1 MTSILPSCTV
11 STRNAFCP
19 GLKPMQQCWMSSWVS
34 IMLFPMSIALFC
46 KYFQHSEATVLK
58 MGLCNSRSNDSHFIN
73 VNFSRILH
81 ANTHMQRL
89 WPSNRHMPY
98 SMKKKKDF
106 PLGPGFVFWLK
117 SAMSQLCFL
126 VEDFCRKGSV

>member
-19 GLKPMQQCWMSSWVS
+19 GLKSMHQCWMISWIS
-34 IMLFPMSIALFC
+34 IMLFPMSTALFC

-58 MGLCNSRSNDSHFIN
+58 MDLCNSRSNACHFLN

-81 ANTHMQRL
+81 ANTCRDCG
-89 WPSNRHMPY
+89 Y
-98 SMKKKKDF
+98 EEKKYF
-106 PLGPGFVFWLK
+106 SLGPGFVFWFK

-126 VEDFCRKGSV
+126 VEDFCRKGYV